1 MATKEN
7 SIHGILYYSLLG
19 LCISIFIGF
28 SYLSFLA
35 YTVTQGTPY
44 FLLSYIIIAPVFVAA
59 FLLILLVAVG
69 KAGFYRELQQLKM
82 YKVST

>member
-1 MATKEN
+1 MAGEQKFHAT
-7 SIHGILYYSLLG
+7 LYYSLLAI
-19 LCISIFIGF
+19 CISIFIGF

-44 FLLSYIIIAPVFVAA
+44 FLLSYIIIATVFVAA

-69 KAGFYRELQQLKM
+69 KAGFYRELEELQR
-82 YKVST
+82 YRVHT